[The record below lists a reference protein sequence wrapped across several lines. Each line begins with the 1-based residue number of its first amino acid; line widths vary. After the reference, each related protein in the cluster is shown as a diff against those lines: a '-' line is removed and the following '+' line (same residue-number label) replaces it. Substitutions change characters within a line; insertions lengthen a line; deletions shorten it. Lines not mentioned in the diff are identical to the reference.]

1 MSTRPGLTGF
11 ILAGGKSARMGRDK
25 ALLDW
30 HGRTLLDHMT
40 HLISAVADK
49 VHVVGRDP
57 LPDRRPGLGPLSGIA
72 TALETS
78 ATDANLVVAVDLP
91 FLTERFLR
99 YLTSEAERP
108 GNPLTA
114 CTIGSQFPL
123 CLVIHRRL
131 LPEIER
137 RLAARD
143 LSIHALIENVPSRL
157 VSEHD
162 LLNAGFNA
170 SLFRNINTEQDY
182 RDHLF

>member
-30 HGRTLLDHMT
+30 HGRTLLDHMA
-40 HLISAVADK
+40 HLMSRVADK

-57 LPDRRPGLGPLSGIA
+57 LPDRVPGLGPLSGIA

-78 ATDANLVVAVDLP
+78 STETNLVVAVDLP
-91 FLTERFLR
+91 LLTEKFLQ
-99 YLTSEAERP
+99 YLTSEDEHAS
-108 GNPLTA
+108 GHLTA
-114 CTIGSQFPL
+114 CKIGSHFPL
-123 CLVIHRRL
+123 CLVIRRRV
-131 LPEIER
+131 LPEVQR

-157 VSEHD
+157 ISEQE

-170 SLFRNINTEQDY
+170 SLFRNINTEKDY
-182 RDHLF
+182 LF

>member
-57 LPDRRPGLGPLSGIA
+57 LPDRVPGLGPLSGIA

-78 ATDANLVVAVDLP
+78 STDTNLVVAVDLP
-91 FLTERFLR
+91 SLTEKFLQ
-99 YLTSEAERP
+99 YLTSEAEQTS
-108 GNPLTA
+108 GPLTA
-114 CTIGSQFPL
+114 CKIGSHFPL

-131 LPEIER
+131 LPEVQR

-143 LSIHALIENVPSRL
+143 LSVHALIENVPSRL
-157 VSEHD
+157 VSEQE

-182 RDHLF
+182 LI

>member
-57 LPDRRPGLGPLSGIA
+57 LPDRLPGLGPLSGIA
-72 TALETS
+72 TALVTS
-78 ATDANLVVAVDLP
+78 ATDTNLVVAVDLP
-91 FLTERFLR
+91 WLTERFLQ
-99 YLTSEAERP
+99 YLTSEAERA
-108 GNPLTA
+108 NDPLTA

-123 CLVIHRRL
+123 CLVIQRRL
-131 LPEIER
+131 LPEVER
-137 RLAARD
+137 RLEARD
-143 LSIHALIENVPSRL
+143 LSVHALIENVPSRL
-157 VSEHD
+157 VSEQE
-162 LLNAGFNA
+162 LLKAGFNA

>member
-11 ILAGGKSARMGRDK
+11 ILAGGKSARMGQDK

-40 HLISAVADK
+40 NLISVVAEK

-57 LPDRRPGLGPLSGIA
+57 LPDRLQGLGPLSGIA

-91 FLTERFLR
+91 SLTEEFLR
-99 YLTSEAERP
+99 YLKSEAERS
-108 GNPLTA
+108 NDPLTA
-114 CTIGSQFPL
+114 CKIGSDFPL
-123 CLVIHRRL
+123 CLVIQRRL
-131 LPEIER
+131 LPEVQR
-137 RLAARD
+137 QLALRD
-143 LSIHALIENVPSRL
+143 LSIHALIENSPSHL
-157 VSEHD
+157 ISERE
-162 LLNAGFNA
+162 LLSAGFNA

-182 RDHLF
+182 RDYLY